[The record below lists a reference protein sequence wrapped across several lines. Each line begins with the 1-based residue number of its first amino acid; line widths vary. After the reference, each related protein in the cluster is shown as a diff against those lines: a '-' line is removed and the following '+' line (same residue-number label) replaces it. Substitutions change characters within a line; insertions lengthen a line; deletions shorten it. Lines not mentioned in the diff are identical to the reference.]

1 MRQQL
6 TIPYLLA
13 VVPQMVIPAARLD
26 LGVQRVATANF

>member
-1 MRQQL
+1 MRRQL

-13 VVPQMVIPAARLD
+13 VVSQMVTLAARSD

>member
-13 VVPQMVIPAARLD
+13 VVPQMAIPSARLD
-26 LGVQRVATANF
+26 LGVQRVATINF